1 MGVSILF
8 GRTLDL
14 IALGHAIVLVFFCGG
29 GLGFVGWIKQR
40 LGNPLVNIA
49 CSLTSLAIITVLTKE
64 GAVQAA
70 SFSDDKIVQVLKMI
84 IMGVIAT
91 TAVSLLISPISART
105 DLRDNMISVTD
116 SFAEIL
122 IMITRGFLSG
132 LEDETKTKQY
142 QKWTDQYK
150 KALAS
155 LDKSLREAKFE
166 HYVFGTEREYNL
178 EARLVECMQR
188 LAQNIGGLRGAA
200 STQFLLLAQS
210 STGIAGQHFSLSSTP
225 ISDIDQVMTP
235 PSDQHGIF
243 IATGSE
249 GEALGRETYTPHF
262 QGYSEDVTE
271 DQSISSPA
279 DIFKEFIFHL
289 GPSMKSLAFT
299 LREIL
304 GELPFGPGPEYQ
316 IAIDAHFK
324 PSLEEAIE
332 LYTTAR
338 ETALSLVYRNKE
350 INKHRSFEI
359 EADFEEIAASCGV
372 FSYSLQDFG
381 KETGN
386 FLDILMELKDEIDCR
401 PEGRTWAW
409 LKPWSKSWKSS
420 VFNQGKDVE
429 RDAHNNGIL
438 ETAPEFDIRS
448 PPQRESSFKG
458 QAIESRSLSYK
469 QRLWRALS
477 VFRRDDTKFAIK
489 VGVGAALYAMPSF
502 ISSTRPMY
510 QHFRG
515 EWGLLSYM
523 LVCSMTIGAS
533 NTTGYSRFLGTCLGA
548 VCAVIA
554 WTISQGNVFALAALG
569 WLMALWTAYIIV
581 AQGRGPMGRFI
592 MLTYNLSALYA
603 YSLSV
608 KDLED
613 DDDEG
618 GISPII
624 SEIAFHRVVAVMSG
638 CLWGLIVTRVIWP
651 ISAREKLKNGL
662 AMLWLRMGLI
672 WKRPSLEI
680 KESGLPTRRSYMDL
694 REEYE
699 FQRFMANLENF
710 RSAASSEMNL
720 KGPFPKS
727 TYEQILKCTNSMLD
741 AFHAMNVM
749 IMKEPTASRGE
760 AAILRYTVD
769 ERAQLSARLSHLFQV
784 MASSMKLEYPLT
796 GALPSITHARDRLLA
811 KVFQFRRKE
820 KDASGA
826 TDKDFALLYAYAMVT
841 GHLGKQIEEIGKE
854 LERLFGILDED
865 ALKLQ

>member
-1 MGVSILF
+1 MKSRTGRGVFKCSVAYLLGSLATFVPFIAAILGQQDGKHMVATITVYFHPARSLGSMFEAILLALIAFFYATFIGFTSMGVSILF

-289 GPSMKSLAFT
+289 GPSMVS
-299 LREIL
+299 
-304 GELPFGPGPEYQ
+304 
-316 IAIDAHFK
+316 
-324 PSLEEAIE
+324 
-332 LYTTAR
+332 
-338 ETALSLVYRNKE
+338 
-350 INKHRSFEI
+350 
-359 EADFEEIAASCGV
+359 
-372 FSYSLQDFG
+372 
-381 KETGN
+381 
-386 FLDILMELKDEIDCR
+386 
-401 PEGRTWAW
+401 
-409 LKPWSKSWKSS
+409 
-420 VFNQGKDVE
+420 
-429 RDAHNNGIL
+429 
-438 ETAPEFDIRS
+438 
-448 PPQRESSFKG
+448 
-458 QAIESRSLSYK
+458 
-469 QRLWRALS
+469 
-477 VFRRDDTKFAIK
+477 
-489 VGVGAALYAMPSF
+489 
-502 ISSTRPMY
+502 
-510 QHFRG
+510 
-515 EWGLLSYM
+515 
-523 LVCSMTIGAS
+523 
-533 NTTGYSRFLGTCLGA
+533 
-548 VCAVIA
+548 
-554 WTISQGNVFALAALG
+554 
-569 WLMALWTAYIIV
+569 
-581 AQGRGPMGRFI
+581 
-592 MLTYNLSALYA
+592 
-603 YSLSV
+603 
-608 KDLED
+608 
-613 DDDEG
+613 
-618 GISPII
+618 ISP
-624 SEIAFHRVVAVMSG
+624 
-638 CLWGLIVTRVIWP
+638 
-651 ISAREKLKNGL
+651 
-662 AMLWLRMGLI
+662 
-672 WKRPSLEI
+672 
-680 KESGLPTRRSYMDL
+680 
-694 REEYE
+694 
-699 FQRFMANLENF
+699 
-710 RSAASSEMNL
+710 
-720 KGPFPKS
+720 
-727 TYEQILKCTNSMLD
+727 
-741 AFHAMNVM
+741 
-749 IMKEPTASRGE
+749 
-760 AAILRYTVD
+760 
-769 ERAQLSARLSHLFQV
+769 
-784 MASSMKLEYPLT
+784 
-796 GALPSITHARDRLLA
+796 
-811 KVFQFRRKE
+811 
-820 KDASGA
+820 
-826 TDKDFALLYAYAMVT
+826 
-841 GHLGKQIEEIGKE
+841 
-854 LERLFGILDED
+854 
-865 ALKLQ
+865 